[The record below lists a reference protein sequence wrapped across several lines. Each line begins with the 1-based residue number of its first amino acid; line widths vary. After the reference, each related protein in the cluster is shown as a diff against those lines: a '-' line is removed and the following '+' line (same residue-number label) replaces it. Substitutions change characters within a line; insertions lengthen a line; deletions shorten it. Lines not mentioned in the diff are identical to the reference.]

1 MMAQNGTPTPVPLDI
16 NPYIIS
22 LSRLGKWTLF
32 IFLGIILLSI
42 LLKIILDLRR
52 FHYKD

>member
-1 MMAQNGTPTPVPLDI
+1 MTQNSTPTPVLPDI

-22 LSRLGKWTLF
+22 LPRLGKLALF
-32 IFLGIILLSI
+32 MFLGIILLSI

-52 FHYKD
+52 YHYKD

>member
-1 MMAQNGTPTPVPLDI
+1 MVLNFTPTPAVPEA
-16 NPYIIS
+16 NPYIID
-22 LSRLGKWTLF
+22 LHQLGKLTFLML
-32 IFLGIILLSI
+32 LGIILLSL